1 MTDRILITDEMVMKH
16 HYEGYFT
23 VEGLFSNDEVE
34 GVRRGITKIVED
46 YPPIERELVQL
57 EPTVTEGKNTP
68 ESTELGVRKLAKIAV
83 RNNFFRNLAFHQGMV
98 EIAMRLLAPEVYIF
112 QSMSLLKPPRIG
124 GAKMWHQD
132 NAYFRQTPSDVFAF
146 WVACDDTTVEN
157 GCMHVIPGSHISGTK
172 EHGMVD
178 NDYVLL
184 NQPSTENAVPIFLET
199 GDALIFHG
207 EIYHHTPPNKTDKR
221 RRAIQY
227 HYSSAKCQ
235 RTNDQTPYF
244 IEPEILVVAGN

>member
-16 HYEGYFT
+16 HNEGYFT

-34 GVRRGITKIVED
+34 GVQREITKIVED

-98 EIAMRLLAPEVYIF
+98 EIATRLLAPEVYIF

-124 GAKMWHQD
+124 GAKM
-132 NAYFRQTPSDVFAF
+132 
-146 WVACDDTTVEN
+146 
-157 GCMHVIPGSHISGTK
+157 
-172 EHGMVD
+172 
-178 NDYVLL
+178 
-184 NQPSTENAVPIFLET
+184 
-199 GDALIFHG
+199 
-207 EIYHHTPPNKTDKR
+207 
-221 RRAIQY
+221 
-227 HYSSAKCQ
+227 
-235 RTNDQTPYF
+235 
-244 IEPEILVVAGN
+244 